1 MHIELKPWCGAY
13 AFQLK
18 AAADYP
24 EIEENL
30 RDGFPVPYTL
40 ADAEAYID
48 NCLRMEGDTQLCRA
62 ILADGKVVGSIG
74 LFRCSNVYRY
84 NAELGY
90 WLARPYWNQGIMP
103 EAIRRMCQIGFSAW
117 DIVRIFAEPFGS
129 NPASARVLEKAG
141 FIREGTLKKGIFKRG
156 RFTDYHIYALLRE

>member
-1 MHIELKPWCGAY
+1 MNVELKPWCEAY
-13 AFQLK
+13 KFQLK

-30 RDGFPVPYTL
+30 RDGFPMPYTL

-48 NCLRMEGDTQLCRA
+48 SCVCREGDMPLCRA
-62 ILADGKVVGSIG
+62 ILADGKVAGCIGS
-74 LFRCSNVYRY
+74 FRCSNVYRY

-90 WLARPYWNQGIMP
+90 WLARPCWNQGIMP
-103 EAIRRMCQIGFSAW
+103 EAIRQMCRIGFSAW
-117 DIVRIFAEPFGS
+117 DIVRIFAQPFGS

-141 FIREGTLKKGIFKRG
+141 FIREGTLKKSVFKRG